1 MTQVTQALRIEGLC
15 KQYPT
20 FALRDVSFAM
30 QAGTIMGLIGRNGAG
45 KTTTLKSM
53 LHLVRPDAG
62 RVEILGMDMDTQE
75 REIRCKLGFV
85 SGGLCYYPRKR
96 LSQITAATRR
106 FYPDWDEG
114 RYQSLLSRFA
124 LCEEKRTSELSEGMK
139 VKYQLALA
147 MSHGAQLLILDE
159 PTSGLDPVSRD
170 ALLELFLSLCEEEG
184 VSILFSTHII
194 SDLEACADAITYIQN
209 GRVFSS
215 TTKEALL
222 RRYVLVEGTQE
233 RLTPQLDAALL
244 GTKRHHGTFSGLLC
258 TDSTPLAAGC
268 AVSAAGLEQIMVY
281 LEREAEK

>member
-1 MTQVTQALRIEGLC
+1 MTQALRIEGLC

-20 FALRDVSFAM
+20 FALRDVSFTM

-75 REIRCKLGFV
+75 QEIRCKLGFV
-85 SGGLCYYPRKR
+85 SGGLSYYPRKR

-106 FYPDWDEG
+106 FYPDWDEA

-124 LCEEKRTSELSEGMK
+124 LWEEKRTSELSEGMK

-170 ALLELFLSLCEEEG
+170 VLLELLLSLCEEEG

-215 TTKEALL
+215 TTKEELL
-222 RRYVLVEGTQE
+222 RRYVLVEGAQE

-244 GTKRHHGTFSGLLC
+244 GKKQHHGTFSGLLC
-258 TDSTPLAAGC
+258 ADSTALAAGC

>member
-20 FALRDVSFAM
+20 FALRDVSFTM

-75 REIRCKLGFV
+75 QEIRCKLGFV

-124 LCEEKRTSELSEGMK
+124 LREEKRTSELSEGMK

-170 ALLELFLSLCEEEG
+170 ELLELFLSLCEEG

-233 RLTPQLDAALL
+233 RLTPQLDAKLL
-244 GTKRHHGTFSGLLC
+244 GKKQHHGTFSGLLC